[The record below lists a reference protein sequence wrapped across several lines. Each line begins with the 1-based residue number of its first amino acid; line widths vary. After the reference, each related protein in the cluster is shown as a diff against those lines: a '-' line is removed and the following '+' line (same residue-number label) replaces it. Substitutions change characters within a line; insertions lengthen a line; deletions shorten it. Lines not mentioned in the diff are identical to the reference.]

1 MFRLSNLHVFGILSL
16 AFLENVKM
24 ISSFATKSIGYVKP
38 NSIGCRH
45 NKNSNTCTFMAA
57 EEDEVGSVDMGEV
70 GFVLLAGGTGS
81 RMKANMPKQFL
92 ELSGQTVLQHS
103 LDLFLDSLPAYL
115 ESEGKTSPPHVV
127 LVMNEQ
133 YQPDYE
139 HLLEK
144 YPNAQFSFAS
154 PGEERQ
160 GSVENGL
167 DKLIEVSAGK
177 CEYIAVHDSARPLV
191 TIKGKQYIMCLGII
205 EIDFT
210 VSIIHKMFC

>member
-1 MFRLSNLHVFGILSL
+1 
-16 AFLENVKM
+16 
-24 ISSFATKSIGYVKP
+24 
-38 NSIGCRH
+38 
-45 NKNSNTCTFMAA
+45 MAA